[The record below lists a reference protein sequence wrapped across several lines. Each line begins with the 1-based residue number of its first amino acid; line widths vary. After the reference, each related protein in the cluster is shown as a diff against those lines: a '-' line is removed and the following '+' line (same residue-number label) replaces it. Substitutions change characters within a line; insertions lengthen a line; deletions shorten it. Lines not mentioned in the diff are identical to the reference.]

1 MFIIDMVYM
10 YDMILSGVELSNTSG
25 WSIKEMRQGKVC
37 HCSLTLTLRAGKATG
52 SSLSDILFLI
62 IGNSSSQIRVRA
74 SVAGRRSIL
83 RLMLCPG

>member
-37 HCSLTLTLRAGKATG
+37 HCSLTPRAGKATG

-62 IGNSSSQIRVRA
+62 IGNSSSKIRVRA
-74 SVAGRRSIL
+74 SGSR
-83 RLMLCPG
+83 